1 MDRQPKPVAAR
12 PRRAGSGAATSRLR
26 TPADAAADIDRV
38 IDAYISDVI
47 LEENPSDEEG
57 MYWWWPRAA
66 WVDPNQLI
74 VDADDGTLRR
84 VQFTT
89 NDRQEITFAS
99 PVEVLEEF
107 TDLAPSAKA
116 KVLAAAHA
124 DSQPRSAMRVFES
137 RDDVPGLP
145 NREPEAGVG
154 EPGNNVGMTP
164 EELRE
169 SLGLEATATDEQ
181 VQARITELR
190 AAEDAGGGEGEG
202 GEGSGEGTGAEGGGG
217 AGGEGSGS
225 GEGEGAPAGGEGA
238 GGEGEGA
245 PPAAGADDGFVRVPA
260 SEWERVQQG
269 ATAGARIA
277 EESETKRR
285 DDTIT
290 AACAKGKISPSA
302 KGSMENLH
310 KRDPDAFYNLLTA
323 SVAEG
328 GLAENLVP
336 VTHKGGAG
344 GGVNAADASA
354 TVSDAQM
361 AAMFPEVAIPA
372 GGRA

>member
-1 MDRQPKPVAAR
+1 VKRQPKPAAAR
-12 PRRAGSGAATSRLR
+12 PRRAGSGAAASRLR

-38 IDAYISDVI
+38 VDAYITEVI
-47 LEENPSDEEG
+47 LEENPSDEDG

-89 NDRQEITFAS
+89 NDRQEITFAE

-116 KVLAAAHA
+116 QVLAAAHA
-124 DSQPRSAMRVFES
+124 DAKPRSTMRVFES

-154 EPGNNVGMTP
+154 DGSNNVGMTP

-190 AAEDAGGGEGEG
+190 AAEEAASGEGEG
-202 GEGSGEGTGAEGGGG
+202 GEGSGEGSGAE
-217 AGGEGSGS
+217 GGEGSGS

-238 GGEGEGA
+238 GGEGEGT

-260 SEWERVQQG
+260 SEWERVQEG
-269 ATAGARIA
+269 AAAGTAVAA
-277 EESETKRR
+277 AAETKRR
-285 DDTIT
+285 DDTIAAAT
-290 AACAKGKISPSA
+290 AAGKIAPSA

-323 SVAEG
+323 SVDKG
-328 GLAENLVP
+328 GLAENLLP
-336 VTHKGGAG
+336 VNRQGGAG
-344 GGVNAADASA
+344 QETAAASA
-354 TVSDAQM
+354 ALSPAKM
-361 AAMFPEVAIPA
+361 AAMFPEVAFA
-372 GGRA
+372 GAES